1 MGDLANIK
9 NAVGT
14 EKKTSIQG
22 MLEMAT
28 KRMGATVPAHL
39 RGERFIA
46 IGQNLVKRNPKLA
59 QCTPESFVGAMLA
72 AAELGLEPLGGKCY
86 LIPYNNKY
94 TGKMEAQFQV
104 GYKGLVDMFYR
115 HASAL
120 KIDAHAVHEKD
131 VFDFE
136 YGSNAGLKHKPPKTG
151 ERGAVIGYYAIATIK
166 GEELFKYM
174 TVEECRAHGLR
185 YTKMKSGTQFSPD
198 SMWAKDFDSMAKKTV
213 IIQLAK
219 LLPQSSEV
227 MQAVEADETSREWK
241 GEGMALDLPADK
253 VVDIE
258 YEVKETKVNTDG
270 VKEAVENKSAPT
282 PEKSAPATVSAQ
294 PVTESKAKTEKE
306 IKRDNLI
313 ANLKAVK
320 FFFLVKEEELK
331 LTPIDDQIATLNEV
345 WAKYEETRK
354 APEKPAKVEVK
365 APPIQEEM
373 DI

>member
-1 MGDLANIK
+1 MADLEKIK

-14 EKKTSIQG
+14 ETKTSIQG

-46 IGQNLVKRNPKLA
+46 IGQNLVKRNPKLS

-94 TGKMEAQFQV
+94 TGKMEAQFQI

-120 KIDAHAVHEKD
+120 KIDAHAVHAND

-136 YGSNAGLKHKPPKTG
+136 YGSNAGLKHKPPKKG
-151 ERGAVIGYYAIATIK
+151 ERGAVIGYYALATIK
-166 GEELFKYM
+166 GESLFKYM
-174 TVEECRAHGLR
+174 TVEECRNHGLR
-185 YTKMKSGTQFSPD
+185 YTKMKSGAQFSPD
-198 SMWAKDFDSMAKKTV
+198 SMWNKDFDSMAKKTV
-213 IIQLAK
+213 IIQLMK

-241 GEGMALDLPADK
+241 GEGMALDLPTDK
-253 VVDIE
+253 AIDIE
-258 YEVKETKVNTDG
+258 YEVKETKVNTAE
-270 VKEAVENKSAPT
+270 VKEAVEKKVAPEA
-282 PEKSAPATVSAQ
+282 EKPAPA
-294 PVTESKAKTEKE
+294 VTPPAPESKPKTEKE
-306 IKRDNLI
+306 VKRDNLI
-313 ANLKAVK
+313 ANLKNVK
-320 FFFLVKEEELK
+320 FFFLINEAELK
-331 LTPIDDQIATLNEV
+331 LTPIDEQLETLNEV
-345 WAKYEETRK
+345 WEKYEATK
-354 APEKPAKVEVK
+354 KQPAEKPVATVS
-365 APPIQEEM
+365 APAVQPEL